1 MKPDDR
7 VREDDDSWKAEQPK
21 HPSENVLAAYLDG
34 GLTARERS
42 ETEAHL
48 EGCEACRAALA
59 DTVGVLDA
67 AMAEADASDTND
79 GARRRRSVT
88 QRSRRNRV
96 AWLVAG
102 AALAASIA
110 GIAVLRLPT
119 SGSRDIESPARDT
132 RPGAS
137 DERIQELPTVSPRNE
152 EPGVAIHPTF
162 IWARKEGADHYNF
175 RLLGEDGASVWSRDV
190 PDTTLVLPADVTLE
204 RGRSYFWQVDAM
216 SAGIVASTRT
226 LRFTTAP

>member
-7 VREDDDSWKAEQPK
+7 VREHDDSWKVEQPK

-42 ETEAHL
+42 DTEAHL
-48 EGCEACRAALA
+48 EACDACRAALA
-59 DTVGVLDA
+59 DTVGVLDLGL
-67 AMAEADASDTND
+67 AEADADTNE
-79 GARRRRSVT
+79 GGRPLRSVP
-88 QRSRRNRV
+88 QRPRRNRA

-110 GIAVLRLPT
+110 GITLLRPST
-119 SGSRDIESPARDT
+119 SGSGDIESPARDA

-137 DERIQELPTVSPRNE
+137 DERIQELPTIAPRNE
-152 EPGVAIHPTF
+152 QTGVATHPAFT
-162 IWARKEGADHYNF
+162 WARKEGADHYSF
-175 RLLGEDGASVWSRDV
+175 RLLGEDGATIWSRDV

-226 LRFTTAP
+226 RRFTMAP